1 MTAPA
6 QSVVPQQP
14 HGRYLVTLAL
24 TALGVVYGDIGTS
37 PLYAI
42 RYSFSGP
49 HGIPV
54 TPGNVLGVLS
64 LVFWSLVIVV
74 TIKYH
79 VVIIRADNKGE
90 GGVLALMAL
99 VNGSRVAR
107 GLSPR
112 RLMIV
117 LGIFGSA
124 LLYADGGLTPAISVL
139 SAVEGLEIA
148 TPALASWVIPVTLV
162 ILIGLF
168 LVQSR
173 GTARIGAVFGP
184 VMLVWF
190 ATIGVLG
197 LSQIIRDPSVL
208 VAVSPYHAAHFFAE
222 DVRRGFVV
230 LGAVFLVV
238 TGGEALY
245 ADLGHFGHR
254 AIQIAWF
261 GVALPCLLLNYFGQG
276 ALLLR
281 DASAAENP
289 FYHLAPG
296 WALYPLIALATAATI
311 IASQAVISGAFSLTR
326 QAVQLGYSPRLQ
338 IAHTSSREIGQI
350 YVPLVNRGLM
360 LLTCVLVIGFHAADT
375 AQPTSSNI
383 AGAYGVALSTLM
395 LITTLMFYV
404 MSREVWRWS
413 FARAAI
419 VSGLFLCV
427 DVPFFG
433 ANMLK
438 IRSGGWVPLAIAA
451 AIFLLM
457 TTWQRGREILGKRM
471 QEKTVALKMLLADL
485 AAEPPLRVPGTAVFL
500 YGTTDGTPPA
510 LVHNLTHNKV
520 LHERV
525 VFLTMV
531 TQDVPHVST
540 AERVT
545 VKAIGKGFYRV
556 VASYGFMD
564 DPDID
569 DVLAACQVKSLDIAI
584 AGTTFFLG
592 RETLVASDRPGM
604 RHWRTRCSRSEPRSS
619 CSSRTAQAP
628 LRDKNTQSLHGACA
642 VRLCPVIQP
651 GRTLRCPPARLPASP
666 ACPCPEPLRGSA
678 RPHRGS
684 PGSSRRR
691 HLCDS
696 RWPRARGA

>member
-1 MTAPA
+1 
-6 QSVVPQQP
+6 
-14 HGRYLVTLAL
+14 
-24 TALGVVYGDIGTS
+24 
-37 PLYAI
+37 
-42 RYSFSGP
+42 
-49 HGIPV
+49 
-54 TPGNVLGVLS
+54 
-64 LVFWSLVIVV
+64 
-74 TIKYH
+74 
-79 VVIIRADNKGE
+79 
-90 GGVLALMAL
+90 MAL

-112 RLMIV
+112 RVMIV

-148 TPALASWVIPVTLV
+148 TPALASWVIPLTLV
-162 ILIGLF
+162 SLVGLF
-168 LVQSR
+168 LLQSR
-173 GTARIGAVFGP
+173 GTAQIGAVFGP

-197 LSQIIRDPSVL
+197 VSQIIQQPGVL
-208 VAVSPYHAAHFFAE
+208 AAVSPYHAVRFFAE
-222 DVRRGFVV
+222 DVRRGFIV

-281 DASAAENP
+281 DPAAAVNP

-311 IASQAVISGAFSLTR
+311 IASQAVIPGPFSLTR
-326 QAVQLGYSPRLQ
+326 QAVQLGYSPRLR
-338 IAHTSSREIGQI
+338 IEHTSSREIGQI

-360 LLTCVLVIGFHAADT
+360 LLTCVLVLGFHAADPG
-375 AQPTSSNI
+375 QPTSSNI

-427 DVPFFG
+427 DVPFFA

-451 AIFLLM
+451 AIFLLVA
-457 TTWQRGREILGKRM
+457 TWTRWREILGKRM

-485 AAEPPLRVPGTAVFL
+485 AAEPPLRVP
-500 YGTTDGTPPA
+500 
-510 LVHNLTHNKV
+510 
-520 LHERV
+520 
-525 VFLTMV
+525 
-531 TQDVPHVST
+531 
-540 AERVT
+540 
-545 VKAIGKGFYRV
+545 
-556 VASYGFMD
+556 
-564 DPDID
+564 
-569 DVLAACQVKSLDIAI
+569 
-584 AGTTFFLG
+584 
-592 RETLVASDRPGM
+592 
-604 RHWRTRCSRSEPRSS
+604 RSE
-619 CSSRTAQAP
+619 
-628 LRDKNTQSLHGACA
+628 
-642 VRLCPVIQP
+642 
-651 GRTLRCPPARLPASP
+651 
-666 ACPCPEPLRGSA
+666 E
-678 RPHRGS
+678 
-684 PGSSRRR
+684 RREGK
-691 HLCDS
+691 S
-696 RWPRARGA
+696 VK

>member
-1 MTAPA
+1 MTPRSEPGTAPR
-6 QSVVPQQP
+6 
-14 HGRYLVTLAL
+14 GRYLLTLAL
-24 TALGVVYGDIGTS
+24 AALGVVYGDIGTS
-37 PLYAI
+37 PLYAL
-42 RYSFSGP
+42 RESFYGQ
-49 HGIPV
+49 HGIAV

-79 VVIIRADNKGE
+79 IVIIRADNKGE

-99 VNGSRVAR
+99 VNGARLAR

-139 SAVEGLEIA
+139 SAVEGLEVA
-148 TPALASWVIPVTLV
+148 TPALASWVLPVTLV
-162 ILIGLF
+162 ILVGLF
-168 LVQSR
+168 LLQSR
-173 GTARIGAVFGP
+173 GTARIGALFGP

-190 ATIGVLG
+190 ATLGVLG
-197 LSQIIRDPSVL
+197 LSEIVRQPAVL
-208 VAVSPYHAAHFFAE
+208 AAVSPHHAVRFFAE
-222 DVRRGFVV
+222 APGRGLIV

-261 GVALPCLLLNYFGQG
+261 SVTFPGLLLNYFGQG

-281 DASAAENP
+281 NPAAAENP

-296 WALYPLIALATAATI
+296 WALYPLIALATAAAV

-338 IAHTSSREIGQI
+338 IEHTSSRTIGQI
-350 YVPLVNRGLM
+350 YVPLVNWGLM
-360 LLTCVLVIGFHAADT
+360 LLTCVLVLSFE
-375 AQPTSSNI
+375 TSSRI
-383 AGAYGVALSTLM
+383 AGAYGVAISALM

-404 MSREVWRWS
+404 MSREVWHWR
-413 FARAAI
+413 FPRAAS
-419 VSGLFLCV
+419 VAALFLVV
-427 DVPFFG
+427 DVLFVF
-433 ANMLK
+433 ANALK
-438 IRSGGWVPLAIAA
+438 IRYGGWVPLAIAA
-451 AIFLLM
+451 TLFTLM
-457 TTWQRGREILGKRM
+457 TTWKSGREVLAKRM

-510 LVHNLTHNKV
+510 LVHNLAHNKV
-520 LHERV
+520 LHERI

-531 TQDVPHVST
+531 TEDVPHVLP

-545 VKAIGKGFYRV
+545 VKPLGKGFYQVIAR
-556 VASYGFMD
+556 YGFMD
-564 DPDID
+564 DPDIE
-569 DVLAACQVKSLDIAI
+569 DVLAACQVKSLDIPI

-604 RHWRTRCSRSEPRSS
+604 AQWRESLFAFMSRNALRA
-619 CSSRTAQAP
+619 TAFFKIPADQVFEV
-628 LRDKNTQSLHGACA
+628 GAQ
-642 VRLCPVIQP
+642 VEL
-651 GRTLRCPPARLPASP
+651 
-666 ACPCPEPLRGSA
+666 
-678 RPHRGS
+678 
-684 PGSSRRR
+684 
-691 HLCDS
+691 
-696 RWPRARGA
+696 